1 MKNKYNYNLKRLKAK
16 IMRPKT
22 SSRRLR
28 NKYLH
33 TISERARK
41 YHALVTDL
49 PLELDLEE
57 LHSIKLLSDESVSMY
72 FISCKEVQAGK
83 NAYDRLYKSVY
94 ESGWGNKYEL
104 FTDGF
109 GHILAARHGKDWLPI
124 TRTAPWWQ
132 EDQ

>member
-16 IMRPKT
+16 HMRHKPA
-22 SSRRLR
+22 SSRRFR
-28 NKYLH
+28 MKYLH
-33 TISERARK
+33 IRNSRTRVV
-41 YHALVTDL
+41 YL

-57 LHSIKLLSDESVSMY
+57 LHSIKLPSDKSVSMY
-72 FISCKEVQAGK
+72 FISREESQAGK
-83 NAYDRLYKSVY
+83 NAYEALYKSVY
-94 ESGWGNKYEL
+94 ESGNGAKYEV

>member
-1 MKNKYNYNLKRLKAK
+1 MKYNYNLKRLKAK
-16 IMRPKT
+16 LMRHNT
-22 SSRRLR
+22 ASCRLR
-28 NKYLH
+28 NKYFH
-33 TISERARK
+33 IRNGETRVV
-41 YHALVTDL
+41 YL

-57 LHSIKLLSDESVSMY
+57 LHSIKLPSDKSVSMY
-72 FISCKEVQAGK
+72 FISREESQAGK
-83 NAYDRLYKSVY
+83 NAYDSLYKSVY
-94 ESGWGNKYEL
+94 DSGKGIKYEV